1 MMPFREKNNLRLFLL
16 SLLVVLGTIVYLPG
30 ISGPWLFDDY
40 GNILRNTFVR
50 ITTLNAD
57 SLYHAAYSLQAGPL
71 KRPIAMLSF
80 ALNYY
85 FVGGF
90 NNTTSYKLTNL
101 VIHGINGLLIFWLV
115 RLIFTRLNRLTPSV
129 QVKTNTLLNVNAA
142 ALIALLWVVHPI
154 QLTSVLYV
162 VQRMA
167 ELSAFFM
174 LLGMIGYLKGRI
186 QIIDGRPNGIWLI
199 LLSLTF
205 ALTLGMLSKENAA
218 LLPVFVLA
226 MEFTLFSGESP
237 WNRWSSLSPRAKNI
251 IVAIGILS
259 ALVLLVATINYA
271 ETGYHNRNFTLIQHT
286 LTETRV
292 LVFYI
297 FLILIPRINAFGL
310 YHDDIAL
317 STSLVSP
324 WTTLLSIAILII
336 LLCMTFIA
344 RKKHPLLT
352 LGILWFF
359 TGHLIES
366 TIFPL
371 EIAHEH
377 RNYLASLGILLCLS
391 YLPIWL
397 AEKSGNRRLWWTLPA
412 VIVIFGGVAAL
423 RSSHWSNELIL
434 DAYETMHHPN
444 SAIIQSSLAAEL
456 TRYGHYREA
465 KEAMHTAAKLE
476 PNEASHLIWLQMLA
490 VREGTKPIADEQ
502 KKIVEL
508 LATKPIT
515 PTTDMT
521 LENAINCIQS
531 WCKKLQSPMETWFK
545 TILARKDCP
554 DRSYYY
560 YLLGITVAS
569 QNRLHE
575 ATELFRLSHEADPK
589 YLHPLFN
596 LAAIYIHQGKINEAE
611 QTLDMLRKSNAGN
624 LHPRDKEIE
633 AVAADI
639 EKLKHQQSMRQTPDK
654 KAVPVS

>member
-237 WNRWSSLSPRAKNI
+237 WNRWSSLSHRAKNI

-259 ALVLLVATINYA
+259 ALPENL
-271 ETGYHNRNFTLIQHT
+271 F
-286 LTETRV
+286 
-292 LVFYI
+292 
-297 FLILIPRINAFGL
+297 
-310 YHDDIAL
+310 
-317 STSLVSP
+317 
-324 WTTLLSIAILII
+324 
-336 LLCMTFIA
+336 
-344 RKKHPLLT
+344 PLLYSGYNS
-352 LGILWFF
+352 GIYRYSITHLW
-359 TGHLIES
+359 
-366 TIFPL
+366 
-371 EIAHEH
+371 
-377 RNYLASLGILLCLS
+377 
-391 YLPIWL
+391 
-397 AEKSGNRRLWWTLPA
+397 
-412 VIVIFGGVAAL
+412 
-423 RSSHWSNELIL
+423 
-434 DAYETMHHPN
+434 TM
-444 SAIIQSSLAAEL
+444 
-456 TRYGHYREA
+456 A
-465 KEAMHTAAKLE
+465 KT
-476 PNEASHLIWLQMLA
+476 
-490 VREGTKPIADEQ
+490 
-502 KKIVEL
+502 
-508 LATKPIT
+508 
-515 PTTDMT
+515 
-521 LENAINCIQS
+521 
-531 WCKKLQSPMETWFK
+531 
-545 TILARKDCP
+545 
-554 DRSYYY
+554 
-560 YLLGITVAS
+560 
-569 QNRLHE
+569 
-575 ATELFRLSHEADPK
+575 
-589 YLHPLFN
+589 
-596 LAAIYIHQGKINEAE
+596 
-611 QTLDMLRKSNAGN
+611 
-624 LHPRDKEIE
+624 
-633 AVAADI
+633 
-639 EKLKHQQSMRQTPDK
+639 
-654 KAVPVS
+654 